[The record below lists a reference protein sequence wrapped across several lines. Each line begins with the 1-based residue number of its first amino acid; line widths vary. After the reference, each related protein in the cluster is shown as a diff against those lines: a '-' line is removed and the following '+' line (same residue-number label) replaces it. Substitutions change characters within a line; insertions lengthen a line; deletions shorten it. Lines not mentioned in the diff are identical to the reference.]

1 MSVPQKI
8 ERKRRETRPPSMVF
22 RSKTVLLGACCAAA
36 LSVTVLGLPGEGLLR
51 TRTALAQDAN
61 PALAQNTNRAP
72 ASFADVAQKVRP
84 AVVSIFTKGTAAVE
98 GPGGGRGFT
107 IPELPPDNPFHDFFD
122 QFRRNAPNGQQP
134 QQRLERAQG
143 SGFLIS
149 SDGYVVT
156 NHHVVDRASEIS
168 VTFDDDEKYTATVV
182 GTDQRT
188 DIALLKIKSDKK
200 FDNYLEFAPQE
211 PRVGDWVL
219 AVGNPF
225 GLGGTVT
232 AGIVSAGGRSIGAGP
247 YDFLQ
252 IDAAVN
258 RGNSGGPSV
267 DLSGRVIGVNTAI
280 YSPSGGNVGIAFAI
294 PAQLAMKVVDQLKS
308 SGKVSRGWLG
318 VTIQDVNED
327 IGESLGMKDAKGAL
341 ITKIMDDGPSA
352 NTELKVRDVVV
363 QVNGEKVSNSRDLAR
378 KVAELLPAA
387 EAHLVVMRDGQE
399 RNLTVK
405 LGTFPS
411 SDKLASL
418 EQQDRG
424 GSEPEQIK
432 EMGLTLAP
440 AAEVDGAGEE
450 GVAVT
455 NVDPTSEAAEKGL
468 KAGDVI
474 IEVGGKPV
482 TSPAA
487 VSEGVRDAKSKGRK
501 AVLMQV
507 RSDRQSRFVA
517 LSLTPKDK

>member
-1 MSVPQKI
+1 
-8 ERKRRETRPPSMVF
+8 
-22 RSKTVLLGACCAAA
+22 
-36 LSVTVLGLPGEGLLR
+36 
-51 TRTALAQDAN
+51 
-61 PALAQNTNRAP
+61 
-72 ASFADVAQKVRP
+72 
-84 AVVSIFTKGTAAVE
+84 
-98 GPGGGRGFT
+98 
-107 IPELPPDNPFHDFFD
+107 
-122 QFRRNAPNGQQP
+122 
-134 QQRLERAQG
+134 
-143 SGFLIS
+143 
-149 SDGYVVT
+149 
-156 NHHVVDRASEIS
+156 
-168 VTFDDDEKYTATVV
+168 
-182 GTDQRT
+182 
-188 DIALLKIKSDKK
+188 
-200 FDNYLEFAPQE
+200 
-211 PRVGDWVL
+211 VGDWVL

-225 GLGGTVT
+225 GLGGSVT

-258 RGNSGGPSV
+258 RGNSGGPAV

-294 PAQLAMKVVDQLKS
+294 PSQLAKKVVDQLKS
-308 SGKVSRGWLG
+308 GGKVSRGWLG

-352 NTELKVRDVVV
+352 NTELKVRDVVI
-363 QVNGEKVSNSRDLAR
+363 QVNGEKVGSSRDLAR
-378 KVAELLPAA
+378 KVAELAPATDA
-387 EAHLVVMRDGQE
+387 KLVVIRDGQE

-418 EQQDRG
+418 EQDG
-424 GSEPEQIK
+424 GGGAEQKQMK

-440 AAEVDGAGEE
+440 SSEVGGAGED
-450 GVAVT
+450 GVAVI

-474 IEVGGKPV
+474 LEVGGKPV
-482 TSPAA
+482 ASPAA

-507 RSDRQSRFVA
+507 RSDRQTRFVA
-517 LSLTPKDK
+517 LSLNSKDK

>member
-1 MSVPQKI
+1 MSVPQKNDHDW
-8 ERKRRETRPPSMVF
+8 RESRPPAAF
-22 RSKTVLLGACCAAA
+22 RSKTLLMAACCAGA
-36 LSVTVLGLPGEGLLR
+36 LGVAMFGLPGQGVLR
-51 TRTALAQDAN
+51 TQPAVAQDN
-61 PALAQNTNRAP
+61 SRAP

-84 AVVSIFTKGTAAVE
+84 AVVSIFTKGAATVE
-98 GPGGGRGFT
+98 APGGGRGFGF
-107 IPELPPDNPFHDFFD
+107 PELPPEHPFHDFFD
-122 QFRRNAPNGQQP
+122 QFRKNAPNDQQP
-134 QQRLERAQG
+134 QRRLERAQG

-149 SDGYVVT
+149 GDGYVVT

-168 VTFDDDEKYTATVV
+168 VTFDTDEKYTATVV

-188 DIALLKIKSDKK
+188 DIALLKIQGDKK
-200 FDNYLEFAPQE
+200 FDNFLEFASQE

-225 GLGGTVT
+225 GLGGSVT

-258 RGNSGGPSV
+258 RGNSGGPAV

-294 PAQLAMKVVDQLKS
+294 PSQLAKKVVDQLKS
-308 SGKVSRGWLG
+308 GGKVSRGWLG
-318 VTIQDVNED
+318 VTIQDVNDD

-352 NTELKVRDVVV
+352 NTELKVRDVVI
-363 QVNGEKVSNSRDLAR
+363 QVNGEKVGSSRDLAR
-378 KVAELLPAA
+378 KVAELQPAS
-387 EAHLVVMRDGQE
+387 EARLLVIRDGQE

-405 LGTFPS
+405 LGTFPT

-418 EQQDRG
+418 EQERG
-424 GSEPEQIK
+424 GSEQKQMK
-432 EMGLTLAP
+432 EMGLTLVP
-440 AAEVDGAGEE
+440 SSEVGGAGED
-450 GVAVT
+450 GVAVI

-474 IEVGGKPV
+474 LEVGGKPV
-482 TSPAA
+482 ASPAA

-507 RSDRQSRFVA
+507 RSDRQTRFVA
-517 LSLTPKDK
+517 LSLNSKQK

>member
-1 MSVPQKI
+1 MRPDSRLAKT
-8 ERKRRETRPPSMVF
+8 TRARALVA
-22 RSKTVLLGACCAAA
+22 VGCAGA
-36 LSVTVLGLPGEGLLR
+36 LSLAFLGTTGTGILQTQP
-51 TRTALAQDAN
+51 AFAQDA
-61 PALAQNTNRAP
+61 ANRAP
-72 ASFADVAQKVRP
+72 VSFADVAQKVRP
-84 AVVSIFTKGTAAVE
+84 AVVSIFTKGTVAE
-98 GPGGGRGFT
+98 GPSGGPGGGGGGGRGFNF
-107 IPELPPDNPFHDFFD
+107 PDLPPEHPFHDFFD
-122 QFRRNAPNGQQP
+122 QFKRNMPNDQQ
-134 QQRLERAQG
+134 QQRRPERAQG

-149 SDGYVVT
+149 ADGYVVT
-156 NHHVVDRASEIS
+156 NHHVVDKASEIS
-168 VTFDDDEKYTATVV
+168 LTFESDEKYTATVV

-188 DIALLKIKSDKK
+188 DIALLKIQGDKK
-200 FDNYLEFAPQE
+200 FTNYLEFATVE

-267 DLSGRVIGVNTAI
+267 DLSGKVIGVNTAI

-294 PAQLAMKVVDQLKS
+294 PAKLAQSVVDQLKS

-318 VTIQDVNED
+318 VTIQDVSDD
-327 IGESLGMKDAKGAL
+327 IAESLGMKEAKGAL

-352 NTELKVRDVVV
+352 KTELKVRDVVTR
-363 QVNGEKVSNSRDLAR
+363 VNGEAVNNSRDLAR
-378 KVAELLPAA
+378 KVAELQPNSQANLI
-387 EAHLVVMRDGQE
+387 VVRDGKDTP
-399 RNLTVK
+399 LTIK

-418 EQQDRG
+418 GEERSGPNQDRG
-424 GSEPEQIK
+424 APMK
-432 EMGLTLAP
+432 ELGLTISP
-440 AAEVDGAGEE
+440 AAEVEGAGED

-455 NVDPTSEAAEKGL
+455 EVDPTSEAADKGL

-474 IEVGGKPV
+474 LEVGGKAV
-482 TSPAA
+482 TKPAD
-487 VSEGVRDAKSKGRK
+487 VTEGIRDARTKGRK

-507 RSDRQSRFVA
+507 RSDNQSRFIA
-517 LSLTPKDK
+517 LSLNAPKN